1 MASKMASVPQT
12 ATPTTTDE
20 KKPQKATWLDTLQM
34 NPKMYWPKKY
44 RYSIEPYPGTIPILS
59 IQQRDHYEANGYIII
74 KNILPKQVIERFK
87 TKVSSI
93 SSRETQDEVLKEYI
107 RLPELL
113 RIVQGFC
120 GPSIMAVDALH
131 LGNEEVDEKGD
142 NNVQYR
148 NLFSIPLRPADRI
161 VSSWTPIKDSTK
173 FSLSSGSHKSGG
185 LYSSESESSETVIF
199 EPVPR
204 DTSTKKEVLLNAGD
218 TLLFHPLLSYA
229 LPQKALS
236 LFANFA
242 SSDCQFVEYM
252 EGRDESLIPPHM
264 KESAR
269 LPLADWKE
277 KVIFVHGQRS
287 SL

>member
-1 MASKMASVPQT
+1 MASVPQT
-12 ATPTTTDE
+12 TTPATNDD
-20 KKPQKATWLDTLQM
+20 KKPRKGTWLDTLQM

-44 RYSIEPYPGTIPILS
+44 RYSIEPYPGTIAILS

-74 KNILPKQVIERFK
+74 KNLLPKQVVERFK
-87 TKVSSI
+87 TKMSS
-93 SSRETQDEVLKEYI
+93 SKETQDEILKEYI

-120 GPSIMAVDALH
+120 GPNIMAVDALN
-131 LGNEEVDEKGD
+131 LGNEEVDEQGGNK
-142 NNVQYR
+142 VQYR
-148 NLFSIPLRPADRI
+148 NLFSLPLRPADRI
-161 VSSWTPIKDSTK
+161 VSSWTPITDWTK
-173 FSLSSGSHKSGG
+173 FSLSPGSHKSGG
-185 LYSSESESSETVIF
+185 LYSSDGSETVLF

-204 DTSTKKEVLLNAGD
+204 ETSTKKEVSLNTGD
-218 TLLFHPLLSYA
+218 TLFCHPLLSYA
-229 LPQKALS
+229 LPQKTLS

-252 EGRDESLIPPHM
+252 EGRDQSLIPPHM
-264 KESAR
+264 KESAS
-269 LPLADWKE
+269 LPLADWKQ